1 VSPAKKIQD
10 WPQRVERCAHE
21 AKAWTAMRDEAIRQM
36 SKEGASLRTVA
47 TAAGLTHAAVARILK
62 RG

>member
-1 VSPAKKIQD
+1 MSPAKQD

-36 SKEGASLRTVA
+36 RKEGASLRA
-47 TAAGLTHAAVARILK
+47 IAERAGITHAAVARILK